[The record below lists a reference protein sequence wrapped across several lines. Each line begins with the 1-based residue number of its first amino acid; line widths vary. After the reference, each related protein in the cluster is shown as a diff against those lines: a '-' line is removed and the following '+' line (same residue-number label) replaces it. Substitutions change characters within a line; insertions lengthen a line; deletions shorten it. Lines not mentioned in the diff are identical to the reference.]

1 MNSIAA
7 PSYPEQ
13 EQARALPSP
22 ALAAQYLEQAYSD
35 RSKPAPVW
43 LDLGLLYQELGD
55 REKAVNAFCRVIEL
69 DPEGEGQARLSA
81 LEEADAAARAAA
93 NAQPQALGPQDIVER
108 GKLIQARLADVE
120 RFFRL
125 SVVYLDITNFCNYR
139 CAHCGFAAHR
149 WTDER
154 DIRKYM
160 PFEEAR
166 GYIHKVER
174 GLRIMEQAYGI
185 RYDRRRIIIH
195 PQGGGEPL
203 IHPNFHAI
211 IREIT
216 RFGYSTR
223 LTTNGSMLHGERAQA
238 LLDANLNELHISI
251 DAASEE
257 TYAAIRQKGM
267 YNRVVRNVEN
277 FIVQCRRMRPKP
289 HITVSLCHSPFNR
302 NDWKAFCEYWAPRA
316 DDVWI
321 QRYMPVHGET
331 RAEHEGKYTGP
342 RVFCSR
348 LPGCFSVN
356 SGGDT
361 IGCQCGFVQAGNLG
375 AQNFEDMFLSLERIR
390 TFECHEQ
397 GRFDEVDACRDC
409 ARWIDKIPLEDEKLI
424 AIKGRAYRLKRTHED
439 VRIYNS
445 IGQRVVDLNDPSFLP
460 PLREDEP

>member
-1 MNSIAA
+1 
-7 PSYPEQ
+7 
-13 EQARALPSP
+13 
-22 ALAAQYLEQAYSD
+22 
-35 RSKPAPVW
+35 
-43 LDLGLLYQELGD
+43 
-55 REKAVNAFCRVIEL
+55 
-69 DPEGEGQARLSA
+69 
-81 LEEADAAARAAA
+81 
-93 NAQPQALGPQDIVER
+93 
-108 GKLIQARLADVE
+108 VE

-203 IHPNFHAI
+203 IHPDFHAI

-277 FIVQCRRMRPKP
+277 FIVQCRRMKPKP

-302 NDWKAFCEYWAPRA
+302 NDWKRFANTGPPGPTTYGFSATCPCMAKRAPNTRASTPAPGLLLAAAGLLLGELRRRHHRLPVRLRPGRQPRRPELRGHVPLPGAHPDLRVPRA
-316 DDVWI
+316 
-321 QRYMPVHGET
+321 
-331 RAEHEGKYTGP
+331 GP
-342 RVFCSR
+342 LRRGGR
-348 LPGCFSVN
+348 LPRLRAL
-356 SGGDT
+356 DR
-361 IGCQCGFVQAGNLG
+361 Q
-375 AQNFEDMFLSLERIR
+375 
-390 TFECHEQ
+390 
-397 GRFDEVDACRDC
+397 
-409 ARWIDKIPLEDEKLI
+409 IPLEDEKLI

-445 IGQRVVDLNDPSFLP
+445 IGQRVVDLNDPSFCR